1 MEQYK
6 VLLRLLTQVRQAH
19 DYTQMAVT
27 NIAIGNAIMATL
39 KETEDKLQ
47 YELHQEYKRLTVEQL
62 AEADEYVQSGEY
74 QKQRVRVL

>member
-6 VLLRLLTQVRQAH
+6 VLLRLLTQTRQAH
-19 DYTQMAVT
+19 DYAHMAVN
-27 NIAIGNAIMATL
+27 NITTGNSIMESL
-39 KETEDKLQ
+39 KEVEAKLQ
-47 YELHQEYKRLTVEQL
+47 YELHQEYTRMTVEQL

>member
-6 VLLRLLTQVRQAH
+6 VLLRLLTQIRQAH

-39 KETEDKLQ
+39 KESEDKLQ
-47 YELHQEYKRLTVEQL
+47 YELPQEYKRLTVEQL

>member
-39 KETEDKLQ
+39 KESEDRLQ

>member
-6 VLLRLLTQVRQAH
+6 VLLRLLTQIRQAH

-39 KETEDKLQ
+39 KESEDKLQ

>member
-6 VLLRLLTQVRQAH
+6 VFLRLLTRIRQAH

-39 KETEDKLQ
+39 KESEDKLQ

>member
-6 VLLRLLTQVRQAH
+6 VLLRLLTQIRQAH

-39 KETEDKLQ
+39 KESEDRLQ

>member
-6 VLLRLLTQVRQAH
+6 VLLRLLTQIRQAH

-47 YELHQEYKRLTVEQL
+47 YILHQEYKRLTVEQL

>member
-6 VLLRLLTQVRQAH
+6 VLLRLLTRIRQAH

-39 KETEDKLQ
+39 KESEDKLQ

>member
-39 KETEDKLQ
+39 KESEDKLQ

>member
-27 NIAIGNAIMATL
+27 NIAIANAIMATL
-39 KETEDKLQ
+39 KESEDRLQ

>member
-6 VLLRLLTQVRQAH
+6 VLLRLLTQIRQAH

-39 KETEDKLQ
+39 KESEDKLQ
-47 YELHQEYKRLTVEQL
+47 YELHQEYKRMTDAQL
-62 AEADEYVQSGEY
+62 AEADEYVKSGEY
-74 QKQRVRVL
+74 QKPKAIVT

>member
-6 VLLRLLTQVRQAH
+6 VLLRLLTQVRQTH
-19 DYTQMAVT
+19 DYTQRAVT
-27 NIAIGNAIMATL
+27 NIEIGNAIMATL